1 MKSLL
6 QYINENF
13 KGTLKGFSNY
23 FETAD
28 DFIEALKTNNK
39 YLRSIFKDVEK
50 AKMFV
55 QELYSYVDVPVSFK
69 TTPLLFN
76 VNKENV
82 KIKRVYK
89 KNTEI
94 INCYEKYKDIFFKP
108 YIFGDGSEYGQTK
121 GNEFETK
128 FEEFSKEYILSL
140 INDNYIITS
149 MTDSEI
155 TKIENLF
162 NFITVDN
169 LTLKEW
175 IISNKDKILPA
186 EFVKLSSKT
195 NTRRNTGGRILKYYD
210 NSIHVN
216 FDELSNSGD
225 IIADIQ
231 YILHTGDSINISLKD
246 KEYQLS
252 NIGLKRN
259 NLYPYFDMPVDDPK
273 NKGFKALCNYVGI
286 DIYRIFNNVINRQ
299 NITDNDKIVI
309 DSKYYTNI
317 ASLVILGLGSNYY
330 IFNSTGD
337 TYYVP
342 KLNIDNVIISSATVE
357 YPSKSRKRININITF
372 SKNSLVTGTLQIA
385 IRSKE
390 KADTDEQNIT
400 TNYGFNNCQLIF
412 GNVHIQIN

>member
-39 YLRSIFKDVEK
+39 YLRSIFKDFDK

-55 QELYSYVDVPVSFK
+55 KELYSYVDEPVSFK

-76 VNKENV
+76 VNQENV

-89 KNTEI
+89 KNAEI

-108 YIFGDGSEYGQTK
+108 YIFGDGSSYGQTH

-155 TKIENLF
+155 TKIENFF

-175 IISNKDKILPA
+175 IISNKDKILPS

-195 NTRRNTGGRILKYYD
+195 NTRRNTGGRILKYYN
-210 NSIHVN
+210 NSIQVN

-259 NLYPYFDMPVDDPK
+259 NLYPYFDIPVDDPK
-273 NKGFKALCNYVGI
+273 NNGFKALCNYIGI

-330 IFNSTGD
+330 MFNSTGD
-337 TYYVP
+337 MYYVP

-390 KADTDEQNIT
+390 KIDTDEQNIT
-400 TNYGFNNCQLIF
+400 TNFGFNNCQLVF

>member
-1 MKSLL
+1 MKSLT

-39 YLRSIFKDVEK
+39 YLRSIFRDFDK
-50 AKMFV
+50 AKLFV
-55 QELYSYVDVPVSFK
+55 EELYSYVDVPVSFK

-89 KNTEI
+89 NNTEI

-108 YIFGDGSEYGQTK
+108 YVFGDGSEYGQTK
-121 GNEFETK
+121 GNEFEDK
-128 FEEFSKEYILSL
+128 FEEYSKEYILSL
-140 INDNYIITS
+140 INDNYIITAMS
-149 MTDSEI
+149 DSDVN
-155 TKIENLF
+155 KIDKLF
-162 NFITVDN
+162 NFITVDDI
-169 LTLKEW
+169 TLKEW
-175 IISNKDKILPA
+175 IIYNKDNILPA

-195 NTRRNTGGRILKYYD
+195 NTRRNTGGRILKYCD
-210 NSIHVN
+210 NSICVN

-231 YILHTGDSINISLKD
+231 YILHTGNSINISLKD

-259 NLYPYFDMPVDDPK
+259 NLYPYFNMSVDDPK
-273 NKGFKALCNYVGI
+273 NKGFKALCDYIGI
-286 DIYRIFNNVINRQ
+286 DVYRIFNNVINRQ
-299 NITDNDKIVI
+299 DIKDNDKIII
-309 DSKYYTNI
+309 DERYYANI

-330 IFNSTGD
+330 TFNSTGD
-337 TYYVP
+337 IYYVP

-357 YPSKSRKRININITF
+357 YPSKSRKRININIAF
-372 SKNSLVTGTLQIA
+372 SNNSLVTGSLQIA

-390 KADTDEQNIT
+390 KTDTDEQNIT
-400 TNYGFNNCQLIF
+400 ANYGFNNCQLIF
-412 GNVHIQIN
+412 GNIHIQIR